1 MAVGIKC
8 NAYKKM
14 LKNVTEDQ
22 LKTKVMSGLSWARIS
37 FPIELN
43 PIYIVFDKKPTA
55 EEICSLLKSN
65 FDINE
70 KYNIT
75 WSIK

>member
-1 MAVGIKC
+1 MLMEE
-8 NAYKKM
+8 KKV
-14 LKNVTEDQ
+14 LKIVTEDQ
-22 LKTKVMSGLSWARIS
+22 LKIVTKSGLNWVRIS
-37 FPIELN
+37 FPTEQN

-55 EEICSLLKSN
+55 EEISNLLKSN